1 MFVSLR
7 YADVIFNF
15 NNVFVFE
22 RLCICECVRSCVHA
36 RALPDEM
43 ESRLVHDVQNC
54 KGLDLTL
61 PCRHLVSVNAHK
73 IILNNNY

>member
-1 MFVSLR
+1 MLMSFLISTMFL
-7 YADVIFNF
+7 F
-15 NNVFVFE
+15 
-22 RLCICECVRSCVHA
+22 VRSCLHA

-61 PCRHLVSVNAHK
+61 P
-73 IILNNNY
+73 

>member
-1 MFVSLR
+1 MLMSFLISTMFL
-7 YADVIFNF
+7 F
-15 NNVFVFE
+15 
-22 RLCICECVRSCVHA
+22 VRSCLHA